1 MAALFPIRCLG
12 DKSATLGTRRQKV
25 DLVQPAEN
33 GTKPAASDVT
43 SLKIEAP
50 AIGMIGFKM
59 IVYVYISGLLC
70 GCIKNIS
77 KERRVQIVYLIPL
90 NLSWQ
95 NRRSSCSKRI
105 IIF

>member
-33 GTKPAASDVT
+33 GTKPASSDVT

-50 AIGMIGFKM
+50 ATGMIGFKM
-59 IVYVYISGLLC
+59 IVYVYIYPDCYVDVLKTYQKKGGFKLY
-70 GCIKNIS
+70 I
-77 KERRVQIVYLIPL
+77 
-90 NLSWQ
+90 
-95 NRRSSCSKRI
+95 
-105 IIF
+105 